1 MRISYNAPAM
11 VAVNSLNRNDEAL
24 SNSTG
29 KLSSGFKINRPKDN
43 PTGYALSRRM
53 KAQLAGLNQAKNNE
67 NDGISIIKTADGT
80 LGEVH
85 DMLQRL
91 NELCIKSANGT
102 MSEGDREQVEKEVS
116 ELKNEIQ
123 RIADSTEFN
132 GQKLLN
138 GTFDL
143 RGYSDDISVKVLT
156 YENGM
161 TAGKYSISFEKEIPF
176 LDGVLETY
184 LGSEQEELENLRTHD
199 ATEDDIRYTVSER
212 LQEFLASKVN
222 VTFEDGSPVT
232 GVKVASM
239 VDNTMVLKGD
249 KGFNLTITIDKTF
262 AAVSQYETQPKM
274 IEEPAGSGTYVEE
287 TDPNSGAVITE
298 INLVRPGTLGSSA
311 SPAKPDV
318 TLELTNL
325 GTMTLQVGG
334 NEGQTLDVQIP
345 SVSLKGLG
353 LENLT
358 ALTKDGALEG
368 IDRITAAIN
377 KVSDIRSRLGAYQ
390 NRLESTVE
398 MTDNLNENM
407 TAALSTVTDTDM
419 AEEYSNYSTYQ
430 ILTQATTS
438 VLAQANKRP
447 SDVLQLL
454 Q

>member
-11 VAVNSLNRNDEAL
+11 VAVNSLTRNDEAL

-53 KAQLAGLNQAKNNE
+53 KAQLAGLDQAKNNE

-80 LGEVH
+80 LAEVH

-102 MSEGDREQVEKEVS
+102 MSDGDREQVEKEVS

-143 RGYSDDISVKVLT
+143 RGYSNDINVKVLT

-184 LGSEQEELENLRTHD
+184 LGAEQEELENLRTHD
-199 ATEDDIRYTVSER
+199 ATEEDIRYTVSER

-222 VTFEDGSPVT
+222 VTFEDGSKVT
-232 GVKVASM
+232 GVKIDSM

-249 KGFNLTITIDKTF
+249 KGFSLTITIDKAF
-262 AAVSQYETQPKM
+262 AAVTQYETQPVM
-274 IEEPAGSGTYVEE
+274 VNEDPADPTSPLVPK

-298 INLVRPGTLGSSA
+298 VVEVRPGTLATAPA
-311 SPAKPDV
+311 SDV
-318 TLELTNL
+318 TVELTNL

-358 ALTKDGALEG
+358 AKTKDGALEG
-368 IDRITAAIN
+368 IDRVTAAIN

-390 NRLESTVE
+390 NRLESTVT

>member
-11 VAVNSLNRNDEAL
+11 VAVNSLTRNDEAL

-80 LGEVH
+80 MGELH

-91 NELCIKSANGT
+91 NELCIKAANGT
-102 MSEGDREQVEKEVS
+102 MSEGDRDQVNKEVT

-143 RGYSDDISVKVLT
+143 RGYSDDVSVKVLT

-161 TAGKYSISFEKEIPF
+161 TAGDYEIFFSEPIPF
-176 LDGVLETY
+176 VDGNLETY
-184 LGSEQEELENLRTHD
+184 LGADQEELEALK
-199 ATEDDIRYTVSER
+199 AGEKTEEDVRYTISER
-212 LQEFLASKVN
+212 LQDFLASKVT
-222 VTFEDGSPVT
+222 VKFKSGESVEREMT
-232 GVKVASM
+232 GIKVASM

-249 KGFNLTITIDKTF
+249 NGFSITLTMDKAF
-262 AAVSQYETQPKM
+262 GAASEYETKRDAEGHVVLDENDRPV
-274 IEEPAGSGTYVEE
+274 VELKRE
-287 TDPNSGAVITE
+287 GVVSATDPG
-298 INLVRPGTLGSSA
+298 
-311 SPAKPDV
+311 V
-318 TLELTNL
+318 TVNLTNL
-325 GTMTLQVGG
+325 GSMTLQVGG
-334 NEGQTLDVQIP
+334 NEGQTLEVQIP

-353 LENLT
+353 LENLNT
-358 ALTKDGALEG
+358 LTKDAALEG

-390 NRLESTVE
+390 NRLESTVS

-407 TAALSTVTDTDM
+407 TAALSTITDTDM

-430 ILTQATTS
+430 VLTQATTS
-438 VLAQANKRP
+438 ILAQANKRP

>member
-102 MSEGDREQVEKEVS
+102 MSDGDREQVEKEVS

-143 RGYSDDISVKVLT
+143 RGYSNEISVKVLT

-161 TAGKYSISFEKEIPF
+161 TAGKYSINFEKEIPF

-184 LGSEQEELENLRTHD
+184 LGAEQEELENLRTHD
-199 ATEDDIRYTVSER
+199 ATEEDIRYTVSER

-222 VTFEDGSPVT
+222 VTFEDGSAVT
-232 GVKVASM
+232 GVKVDSM

-249 KGFNLTITIDKTF
+249 KGFSLTITIDKAF
-262 AAVSQYETQPKM
+262 AAVSQYETQPVM
-274 IEEPAGSGTYVEE
+274 IDDPEDTAVPPRQIPK
-287 TDPNSGAVITE
+287 TDPYSGAVITE
-298 INLVRPGTLGSSA
+298 VVEVRPGTLATAPA
-311 SPAKPDV
+311 SDV
-318 TLELTNL
+318 TVELTNL

-358 ALTKDGALEG
+358 AKTKDGALEG
-368 IDRITAAIN
+368 IDRVTAAIN

-390 NRLESTVE
+390 NRLESTVT